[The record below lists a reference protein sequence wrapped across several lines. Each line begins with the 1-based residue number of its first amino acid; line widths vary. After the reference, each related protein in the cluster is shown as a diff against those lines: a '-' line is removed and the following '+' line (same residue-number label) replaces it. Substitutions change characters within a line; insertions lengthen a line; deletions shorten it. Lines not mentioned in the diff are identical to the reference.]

1 RYNMNGVEL
10 AFLATCAIVLLA
22 FTNASPVND
31 QRLVEVSPE
40 DIERERELLELL
52 RQEMPESDDA
62 PPSMAKRAQTFVR
75 FGKRAQTFV
84 RFGKRAQTFVRFGRS
99 NPEQM

>member
-1 RYNMNGVEL
+1 MEMFSASRVPHDALKVKVVEENG
-10 AFLATCAIVLLA
+10 
-22 FTNASPVND
+22 NPYRASLNSRHRAKRQK
-31 QRLVEVSPE
+31 QRH
-40 DIERERELLELL
+40 DT
-52 RQEMPESDDA
+52 
-62 PPSMAKRAQTFVR
+62 PPSKRAQTFVR

>member
-1 RYNMNGVEL
+1 MHIL
-10 AFLATCAIVLLA
+10 LPIVS
-22 FTNASPVND
+22 SPI
-31 QRLVEVSPE
+31 PY
-40 DIERERELLELL
+40 
-52 RQEMPESDDA
+52 DA

-99 NPEQM
+99 NPETSALRTYIISTNRMDNIGDLDSGNGPDPNLVVVQNPFGCTSTPP

>member
-1 RYNMNGVEL
+1 MNGVEL
-10 AFLATCAIVLLA
+10 ALLATCAIVLLSCS
-22 FTNASPVND
+22 NASPVND

-40 DIERERELLELL
+40 EIERERELLALL
-52 RQEMPESDDA
+52 RQEMPESDDT
-62 PPSMAKRAQTFVR
+62 PPSKRAQTFVR